1 MLDKQKHQLVQKQL
15 LREIFSD
22 SELSAKLV
30 FKGGTALMMFYGL
43 NRFSTALDFDLRS
56 SVDDIDFERL
66 KTLSAKQLTIRDSA
80 VKTNAYLLEGAW
92 EPGAQQIK
100 IKVSRRVYPQSFILH
115 GFLGLSIPI
124 LSPEYLLAH
133 RLCAITSR
141 KTLQNRDIYDADFML
156 KKNWQPNAAVIE
168 LRTGLGAHDYFG
180 ELMKLLG
187 DPAVAKNIMFGL
199 GEVLDL
205 KEREWAR
212 LNLVE
217 SLRQQLLL
225 RMSSTAPQNDKSG
238 FVSRLS

>member
-22 SELSAKLV
+22 SELSAQLV

-43 NRFSTALDFDLRS
+43 SRFSTDLDFDLRS
-56 SVDDIDFERL
+56 AVDDIDFERL
-66 KTLSAKQLTIRDSA
+66 KTLAARQLTIRNSV
-80 VKTNAYLLEGAW
+80 VKTNTYLLEGTW

-100 IKVSRRVYPQSFILH
+100 IEVSRRTYPQSFTLH
-115 GFLGLSIPI
+115 GFLGMSVPV

-133 RLCAITSR
+133 KLCAITSR
-141 KTLQNRDIYDADFML
+141 KTLQNRDVYDADFML
-156 KKNWQPNAAVIE
+156 KKNWQPNAVVIE
-168 LRTGLGAHDYFG
+168 LRSGLSVLDYYKI
-180 ELMKLLG
+180 LLKLL
-187 DPAVAKNIMFGL
+187 DNPAVAKNIMLGL

-217 SLRQQLLL
+217 SLKQQLLL
-225 RMSSTAPQNDKSG
+225 R
-238 FVSRLS
+238 L